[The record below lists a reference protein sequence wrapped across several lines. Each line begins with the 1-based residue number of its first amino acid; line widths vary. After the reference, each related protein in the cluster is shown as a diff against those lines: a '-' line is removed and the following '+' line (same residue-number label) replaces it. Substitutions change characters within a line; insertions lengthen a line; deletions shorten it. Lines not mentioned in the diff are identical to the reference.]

1 MICTGYTSL
10 IAQGEITTAKD
21 FLKVC
26 LRAFGVLAEMRDEPL
41 SVNIPTQIEKN
52 DFYSKKKEQAEKK
65 LKELKAFFPKQWEEM
80 LKKEIKATKE
90 TLKKGEEKAEKERM
104 LLDRLTREICGWQCD
119 KEFRAV
125 KNFALEQ
132 LGRTRE
138 ETFLEV
144 WQKLNTLENFTWETF
159 KKQKIEEL
167 EKETAYYEKKEQ
179 KEKKRQKEKQD
190 FLDKFFLNLKKLE
203 E

>member
-21 FLKVC
+21 FLKIC
-26 LRAFGVLAEMRDEPL
+26 LRAFGVLVEMRDEPL
-41 SVNIPTQIEKN
+41 SANIPTQIEKN

-119 KEFRAV
+119 KEFRDV

-144 WQKLNTLENFTWETF
+144 WQKLNTLENFTWKTF

>member
-1 MICTGYTSL
+1 
-10 IAQGEITTAKD
+10 
-21 FLKVC
+21 
-26 LRAFGVLAEMRDEPL
+26 
-41 SVNIPTQIEKN
+41 
-52 DFYSKKKEQAEKK
+52 
-65 LKELKAFFPKQWEEM
+65 M
-80 LKKEIKATKE
+80 LKKEKKATKE

-119 KEFRAV
+119 KEFKEV

-144 WQKLNTLENFTWETF
+144 WQKLNTLENFTWKTF

-167 EKETAYYEKKEQ
+167 EKETAYYEKEEK
-179 KEKKRQKEKQD
+179 KEKERQKEKQD

>member
-26 LRAFGVLAEMRDEPL
+26 LRAFGVLVEMRDEPL
-41 SVNIPTQIEKN
+41 SANIPTKIEKD
-52 DFYSKKKEQAEKK
+52 DFYSKKKEEAEKK
-65 LKELKAFFPKQWEEM
+65 LKELKSYHPKQWEKM

-90 TLKKGEEKAEKERM
+90 TLKKGEKKAEKERM

-119 KEFRAV
+119 KEFKEV

-179 KEKKRQKEKQD
+179 KEKKWQKEKQD
-190 FLDKFFLNLKKLE
+190 FLDKFFLNLKKL
-203 E
+203 